1 MKQFT
6 VKQIGTIRSAGEKQ
20 QIILNPRYVPALS
33 GLDGFTHLQVLWWFS
48 GSDNQKGRGSLKEA
62 SPYRHSPAMLGTFAT
77 RSPLRANPIALSAAQ
92 VIHIDYENALIDI
105 AYIDAYDDSPVLD
118 LKPYTP
124 SLDRVETARGP
135 GWCAHWPQSYEQ
147 SGDFDWESEFRF

>member
-20 QIILNPRYVPALS
+20 QIILNPRYAPALS

-48 GSDNQKGRGSLKEA
+48 GSDNQKGRGSLTEA

-92 VIHIDYENALIDI
+92 VIHIDYENVLIDI
-105 AYIDAYDDSPVLD
+105 AYIDAYDGSPVLD
-118 LKPYTP
+118 LKPVSYTH
-124 SLDRVETARGP
+124 LAAHANGLP
-135 GWCAHWPQSYEQ
+135 GI
-147 SGDFDWESEFRF
+147 